1 MQTSS
6 RTFTPDHEGE
16 RMWTYSRTAS
26 HDSRRFGSEFI
37 YSSLSDSIDD
47 FHCDSSY
54 PVKQSIQH
62 SPTTIKRLQHNMQH
76 RYIQHNHN
84 QSFPVVNNDVNTTHR
99 SASSTISASPTNV
112 IRRKRVMRILE
123 DLHSKQREIN
133 GKNRLKYRKYPDDNV
148 DGRRKLTKTVSGRT
162 LLELQIPTAQG
173 NANDIYCSNSYGSIL
188 HSK

>member
-1 MQTSS
+1 MLYLFWIRKNSYSKSS
-6 RTFTPDHEGE
+6 FVMATIIAFWFICR
-16 RMWTYSRTAS
+16 
-26 HDSRRFGSEFI
+26 FI
-37 YSSLSDSIDD
+37 YTSLSDSIDD
-47 FHCDSSY
+47 FHYDSSY
-54 PVKQSIQH
+54 PVKQSIH
-62 SPTTIKRLQHNMQH
+62 SPTTIKRLQHMQH

-84 QSFPVVNNDVNTTHR
+84 QSFPIVNDVNTHR
-99 SASSTISASPTNV
+99 SVSSTISASPTNV

-133 GKNRLKYRKYPDDNV
+133 GKNRLKYRKYPEDNI